1 MHASPDDPLTADYAD
16 FADGFIRHIRVIR
29 GNNFLV
35 RLVWLRLRRAG
46 PSVSKIGNV
55 AFRLLRS
62 FVGGASHLVPLHRKK
77 IFRPPPPAPTT
88 IYVRPGYNR
97 VLAEQF
103 EALKLKRVDL
113 VKDKVE
119 AHSQGD
125 LRENFGFKAAKEAI
139 RAVDRK
145 MTALDRFVARNT
157 FIEVDPAT
165 WLTKPTPT
173 LQLGHVTVIEKQD
186 VATNRSHRFTFLVTT
201 YGETASDPESGIEC
215 LPHNSPLATAVLG
228 LAADAHTKVTLP
240 AGEAILTV
248 RSIRN
253 PTRSE
258 LERLLTAIK
267 PPAIEEEGE

>member
-1 MHASPDDPLTADYAD
+1 MPISRKRLFHHA
-16 FADGFIRHIRVIR
+16 
-29 GNNFLV
+29 
-35 RLVWLRLRRAG
+35 
-46 PSVSKIGNV
+46 
-55 AFRLLRS
+55 
-62 FVGGASHLVPLHRKK
+62 
-77 IFRPPPPAPTT
+77 PPAPAT

-103 EALKLKRVDL
+103 EALKRKRVDL

-165 WLTKPTPT
+165 WLTKPTTT

-186 VATNRSHRFTFLVTT
+186 VATQRKHRFTFLVTT
-201 YGETASDPESGIEC
+201 HGETAVDEESGIEC
-215 LPHNSPLATAVLG
+215 LPHNSPLAKAVLG
-228 LAADAHTKVTLP
+228 LAAGAQTQVRLP
-240 AGEAILTV
+240 AGESILTV

-253 PTRSE
+253 PTQAE
-258 LERLLTAIK
+258 LDRLLSEIK
-267 PPAIEEEGE
+267 PPEIEEDE

>member
-1 MHASPDDPLTADYAD
+1 MPL
-16 FADGFIRHIRVIR
+16 
-29 GNNFLV
+29 
-35 RLVWLRLRRAG
+35 
-46 PSVSKIGNV
+46 S
-55 AFRLLRS
+55 
-62 FVGGASHLVPLHRKK
+62 RKR
-77 IFRPPPPAPTT
+77 IFRVPTPAATT

-103 EALKLKRVDL
+103 EALKLKRVGL

-139 RAVDRK
+139 RAVDRN

-165 WLTKPTPT
+165 WLTKPTAT
-173 LQLGHVTVIEKQD
+173 LQLGHVTAIEKQD
-186 VATNRSHRFTFLVTT
+186 VATKRSHRFTFLVTT
-201 YGETASDPESGIEC
+201 HGETATDPESGIEC

-228 LAADAHTKVTLP
+228 LAAGAQTKVTLP
-240 AGEAILTV
+240 AGESLLTV

-253 PTRSE
+253 PTQAE
-258 LERLLTAIK
+258 LDRLLTAIQ
-267 PPAIEEEGE
+267 PPEIEDDD

>member
-1 MHASPDDPLTADYAD
+1 M
-16 FADGFIRHIRVIR
+16 
-29 GNNFLV
+29 
-35 RLVWLRLRRAG
+35 
-46 PSVSKIGNV
+46 
-55 AFRLLRS
+55 
-62 FVGGASHLVPLHRKK
+62 PLHRKK
-77 IFRPPPPAPTT
+77 IFRLPTPAATT

-103 EALKLKRVDL
+103 EALKLKRVEL

-165 WLTKPTPT
+165 WLTKPTDT
-173 LQLGHVTVIEKQD
+173 LQLGHVAVIEKQD
-186 VATNRSHRFTFLVTT
+186 VATKRQHRFTFLVTT
-201 YGETASDPESGIEC
+201 HGETASDPESGIEC

-228 LAADAHTKVTLP
+228 LAVNTPAKVALP

-253 PTRSE
+253 PTQAE
-258 LERLLTAIK
+258 LDRLLTAIK
-267 PPAIEEEGE
+267 PPEIEDD